1 MTVEEMPSV
10 EQLNMIAE
18 DAWSAYLD
26 PDGDAPLEIDAPQT
40 GPVELT
46 ASVAVV
52 GAWNGHLVVACSR
65 NGSRDV
71 ASAMLALPADELS
84 ADDIGD
90 ALGELANVLGGNVKS
105 LLPAP
110 STLSLPRV
118 GDGADERWPGAVE
131 VCQTAMRWRGE
142 PFRVSLLHSA
152 QHNPQQNSPHNMTRE
167 VA

>member
-1 MTVEEMPSV
+1 MTVDELPTV

-26 PDGDAPLEIDAPQT
+26 PEGDTPLEIDVPEAV
-40 GPVELT
+40 PVELS

-52 GAWNGHLVVACSR
+52 GAWNGHLVVSCSR

-118 GDGADERWPGAVE
+118 GAGDDERWPGSVE
-131 VCQTAMRWRGE
+131 VCQTVMRWRGE
-142 PFRVSLLHSA
+142 PFRVSLLHSE
-152 QHNPQQNSPHNMTRE
+152 QNNTTRE